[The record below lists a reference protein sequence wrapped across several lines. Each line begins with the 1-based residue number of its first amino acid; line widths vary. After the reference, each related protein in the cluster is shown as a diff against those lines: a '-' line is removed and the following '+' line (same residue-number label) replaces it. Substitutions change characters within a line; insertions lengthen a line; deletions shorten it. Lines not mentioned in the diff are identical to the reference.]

1 MRIGFPGMLLLVG
14 LFGLGGGAAFAAG
27 QASIRLP
34 TPAAA
39 AGAPAVSAGQGG
51 LTQGR
56 TAQGGAVAGGTSGQ
70 GQAEGQGARGAGT
83 TGTVTAVGEGTLVL
97 RTSQGDATVHVTA
110 ETAVRRLVEASLQ
123 EVKAGD
129 RVTVLGEPGEGG
141 AITARSIQVLAAE
154 EAGAAAPGG
163 GQRRPGRP

>member
-1 MRIGFPGMLLLVG
+1 MRIGFAGMFLLVV
-14 LFGLGGGAAFAAG
+14 LFGLGVGAAFAAG
-27 QASIRLP
+27 QATNRLA

-51 LTQGR
+51 AGQGR
-56 TAQGGAVAGGTSGQ
+56 AAQGGALAGATGGQ
-70 GQAEGQGARGAGT
+70 GPGDSQGARGAGT
-83 TGTVTAVGEGTLVL
+83 TGTVTEVGEGRVLL
-97 RTSQGDATVHVTA
+97 RTAQGDATIQVTG

-123 EVKAGD
+123 DLKAGD

-141 AITARSIQVLAAE
+141 AITARAIQVLAAE
-154 EAGAAAPGG
+154 EPGAGAPAG